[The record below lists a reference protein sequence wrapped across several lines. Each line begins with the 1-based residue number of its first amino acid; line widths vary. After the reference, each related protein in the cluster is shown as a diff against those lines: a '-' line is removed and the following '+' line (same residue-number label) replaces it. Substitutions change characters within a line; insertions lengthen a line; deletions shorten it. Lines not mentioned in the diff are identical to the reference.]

1 METYIQL
8 IILLLLIVLL
18 VDRFY
23 PKKTDSKPLKKGLM
37 HQKGNSIMG
46 ESKEALKQPEIK
58 NEPINLPKKETE
70 KKVQKIIPPEA
81 LDAIF
86 DSSSSKKMDTPEWE
100 STEEEEE
107 LKVGFST
114 KTDQDFNTGIS
125 FEELQKITTL
135 LNQKELTTETLPVA
149 MKIENTELLEILNKQ
164 IPQAQ
169 QHVSD
174 LLNTHLTAHNRPLK
188 TNEDWRDFDIGDFV

>member
-1 METYIQL
+1 MEAYIQL

-23 PKKTDSKPLKKGLM
+23 PKKTDSKPLKKGLK
-37 HQKGNSIMG
+37 HQKGSSIMG

-70 KKVQKIIPPEA
+70 KKVKKIIPTEA
-81 LDAIF
+81 LDAVF
-86 DSSSSKKMDTPEWE
+86 DSSSSKNTDTPEWE

-107 LKVGFST
+107 LKTDFST

-135 LNQKELTTETLPVA
+135 LNQKQLSPETLPVA

-169 QHVSD
+169 QQVSD
-174 LLNTHLTAHNRPLK
+174 LLNTHLAVHISPKVND
-188 TNEDWRDFDIGDFV
+188 DWRDFDIGDFV

>member
-1 METYIQL
+1 MENYIQL
-8 IILLLLIVLL
+8 IILLLLIILL

-23 PKKTDSKPLKKGLM
+23 SKKTDTKPLKKVLK
-37 HQKGNSIMG
+37 HKKGNSIMG
-46 ESKEALKQPEIK
+46 ESKEASKQLETK

-70 KKVQKIIPPEA
+70 KKVQKIIPTEA
-81 LDAIF
+81 LDVVF
-86 DSSSSKKMDTPEWE
+86 DSSSSKTIDTNEWE
-100 STEEEEE
+100 LTEEEEE
-107 LKVGFST
+107 LKTNFST

-135 LNQKELTTETLPVA
+135 LNQKELTTDTLPVA

-174 LLNTHLTAHNRPLK
+174 LLNAHLTTHISSKA
-188 TNEDWRDFDIGDFV
+188 NEDWRDFDIGDFV

>member
-1 METYIQL
+1 METYIQF

-18 VDRFY
+18 VDRFFS
-23 PKKTDSKPLKKGLM
+23 KKTDTKPLKKGLKQ
-37 HQKGNSIMG
+37 QKGSSIMG

-58 NEPINLPKKETE
+58 NEPINLPEKETE
-70 KKVQKIIPPEA
+70 KKVEKIIPTEA
-81 LDAIF
+81 LDAVF
-86 DSSSSKKMDTPEWE
+86 DSSSSKNTDTVDWE
-100 STEEEEE
+100 STEEEEA
-107 LKVGFST
+107 LKTDFST

-135 LNQKELTTETLPVA
+135 LNQKQLSPETLPVA

-169 QHVSD
+169 QQVSD
-174 LLNTHLTAHNRPLK
+174 LLNTHLAVHISPKVND
-188 TNEDWRDFDIGDFV
+188 DWRDFDIGDFV

>member
-1 METYIQL
+1 MEVTIQF
-8 IILLLLIVLL
+8 IILLLLIILL
-18 VDRFY
+18 ADRFY
-23 PKKTDSKPLKKGLM
+23 PKKTDIKPFKKSLK

-70 KKVQKIIPPEA
+70 KKVEKIIPTEA
-81 LDAIF
+81 LDVVF
-86 DSSSSKKMDTPEWE
+86 DSSSSKNTDTIDWE

-107 LKVGFST
+107 LKTDFST

-125 FEELQKITTL
+125 FEELQRITTL
-135 LNQKELTTETLPVA
+135 LNQKELTTDTLPIA
-149 MKIENTELLEILNKQ
+149 MKIENTELLEILNEQ

-174 LLNTHLTAHNRPLK
+174 LLNAHLTTRISSK
-188 TNEDWRDFDIGDFV
+188 VNEDWRDFDIGDFV

>member
-1 METYIQL
+1 MEATIQL
-8 IILLLLIVLL
+8 IILLLLIILL

-23 PKKTDSKPLKKGLM
+23 PKKTNSKPFKKSLKQ
-37 HQKGNSIMG
+37 QKGNSIMG

-58 NEPINLPKKETE
+58 SEPSNLTEKETK
-70 KKVQKIIPPEA
+70 KKVEKIIPTEA
-81 LDAIF
+81 LDAVF
-86 DSSSSKKMDTPEWE
+86 DSSSKTTDANEWE
-100 STEEEEE
+100 LTEEEEE
-107 LKVGFST
+107 LKTDFST

-135 LNQKELTTETLPVA
+135 LNQKELTTDTLPIA

-174 LLNTHLTAHNRPLK
+174 LLNTHLTTHIPSKA
-188 TNEDWRDFDIGDFV
+188 NEDWRDFDIGDFV

>member
-1 METYIQL
+1 MEATIQL

-18 VDRFY
+18 VDRFC
-23 PKKTDSKPLKKGLM
+23 PKKTNSKPFKKSLKQ
-37 HQKGNSIMG
+37 QKGNSIMG
-46 ESKEALKQPEIK
+46 ESKETLKQSEIK

-70 KKVQKIIPPEA
+70 KKVQKIIPTEA
-81 LDAIF
+81 LDAVF
-86 DSSSSKKMDTPEWE
+86 DSSSETTDTPEWE

-107 LKVGFST
+107 LKTDFST

-135 LNQKELTTETLPVA
+135 LNQKELTAETLPIA

-169 QHVSD
+169 QQVSD
-174 LLNTHLTAHNRPLK
+174 LLNAHLTTHISPKA
-188 TNEDWRDFDIGDFV
+188 NEDWRNFDIGDFV